1 MAIVRCQFRDSSSST
16 VEGRNSNLLLSRFE
30 IQVRSPSLFR
40 NSRSCG
46 LFTMTAPTRNFT
58 IVLSLLAISSL
69 IIDASYA
76 FNKCCPP
83 GEVFTGTLK
92 VNCAPAPPNVE
103 LFFVNDNGNGY
114 PICEKPEYIAT
125 TPLDQLNSMNFFVQ
139 VLFKKE

>member
-1 MAIVRCQFRDSSSST
+1 MSVSCFFFVHRRGKKFKPSTISFRAT
-16 VEGRNSNLLLSRFE
+16 
-30 IQVRSPSLFR
+30 IQVRGPSLFR

-92 VNCAPAPPNVE
+92 VDCAPAPPNVE
-103 LFFVNDNGNGY
+103 LFLVNDNGNGY

-125 TPLDQLNSMNFFVQ
+125 TPLDQLNSVNFVQ